1 MCVCVCVQPAARS
14 AVPRTYMYTC
24 KFKVYIY
31 VLYVDA
37 SIDLKYLRQESR
49 TPAKQRVGVAPK
61 DAARCCHR
69 MR

>member
-1 MCVCVCVQPAARS
+1 MCVCVCVCVQPAARS

-37 SIDLKYLRQESR
+37 SIDLKCVFVCVYVCVS
-49 TPAKQRVGVAPK
+49 V
-61 DAARCCHR
+61 C
-69 MR
+69 M

>member
-1 MCVCVCVQPAARS
+1 MMSADSQEPTSHGDPKLMQPAARS

-37 SIDLKYLRQESR
+37 SIDLKCVFVCVYVCVS
-49 TPAKQRVGVAPK
+49 V
-61 DAARCCHR
+61 C
-69 MR
+69 M